1 MISAIFTPVC
11 SLPDTPA
18 QSPLT
23 SALPS
28 RQSFVSFSPLTFSS
42 FCPTFIK
49 YFEDQVRIIVGI
61 KSGLSEVSGSK
72 LGFNSS
78 RSEEENCL
86 SEKAFLVNSIQFQPR
101 WNLTAKQVIKC
112 KVSTRT
118 LKIPTM
124 EMWSFMSIFGIHHRN
139 NSARVQER
147 RDEVLSH
154 CLQPPQLWGIIKA
167 NLARGGCSAQHRSH
181 WTNIINITTQHYKI
195 FLREKIYISCW
206 KANDFSQIWQL
217 FCAQNRLCQFY
228 NLMTVSFC

>member
-11 SLPDTPA
+11 SLSDTPDYFNNP
-18 QSPLT
+18 SPVSPYLART
-23 SALPS
+23 FALHC
-28 RQSFVSFSPLTFSS
+28 RQSFVSLFSPRQY
-42 FCPTFIK
+42 CPTYIK
-49 YFEDQVRIIVGI
+49 YSEDQGRIIVGI

-124 EMWSFMSIFGIHHRN
+124 EMWSFMSIFGIHYGN
-139 NSARVQER
+139 NSVCVRER
-147 RDEVLSH
+147 RER
-154 CLQPPQLWGIIKA
+154 
-167 NLARGGCSAQHRSH
+167 RGVVRPLLE
-181 WTNIINITTQHYKI
+181 YD
-195 FLREKIYISCW
+195 LP
-206 KANDFSQIWQL
+206 
-217 FCAQNRLCQFY
+217 
-228 NLMTVSFC
+228 VS

>member
-11 SLPDTPA
+11 SLSDTPDNFNNPSPAYVA
-18 QSPLT
+18 QAT
-23 SALPS
+23 
-28 RQSFVSFSPLTFSS
+28 
-42 FCPTFIK
+42 PTFALRSLQAEIC
-49 YFEDQVRIIVGI
+49 FFLSSLPLSTTVQLLLNTLRIRAGQGRAGRIVVGI

-124 EMWSFMSIFGIHHRN
+124 EMWSFMSIFGIHYGN
-139 NSARVQER
+139 NSVGVRER
-147 RDEVLSH
+147 RGEERGVVRLLASH
-154 CLQPPQLWGIIKA
+154 L
-167 NLARGGCSAQHRSH
+167 
-181 WTNIINITTQHYKI
+181 
-195 FLREKIYISCW
+195 
-206 KANDFSQIWQL
+206 
-217 FCAQNRLCQFY
+217 
-228 NLMTVSFC
+228 